1 MNSPAYLYVHT
12 LSMTSTPAARM
23 SNMYHVFQF
32 ARINLPLPPRG
43 RLSLFTELPRRRVLG
58 NCQEHGSSES

>member
-23 SNMYHVFQF
+23 SNMYHFLQF

-43 RLSLFTELPRRRVLG
+43 RLSLFTELPRRSILG
-58 NCQEHGSSES
+58 NSRT